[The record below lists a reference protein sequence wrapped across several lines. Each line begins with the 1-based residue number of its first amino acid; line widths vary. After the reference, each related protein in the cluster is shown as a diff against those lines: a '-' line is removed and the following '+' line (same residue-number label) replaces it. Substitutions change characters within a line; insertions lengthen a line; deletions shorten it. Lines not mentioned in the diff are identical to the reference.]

1 MLELVECC
9 KPLVATG
16 LLLAATL
23 VALYF
28 QPGRC
33 GFRGFWSAA
42 LPHMDGKC
50 CAARWTGEGQ
60 CDELLLGGLLGGL
73 PCALCSWFAFGP
85 SSDSIDREWATAPGY
100 CEWVFLLKFCVAS
113 CLYLLCLCLYP
124 YLSLALRFS
133 FFSNLRFVG
142 LLTLH
147 YGTADP
153 MPVNMNPTSHRNAPP
168 IPQTMESGATRD
180 EGEAGTV
187 DQRIGGSMSDRAQA
201 LATTVQVK

>member
-1 MLELVECC
+1 MHAAMAPSDYMVS
-9 KPLVATG
+9 
-16 LLLAATL
+16 LLLHYNKSLSTINQNSS
-23 VALYF
+23 YYKINIHF
-28 QPGRC
+28 PM
-33 GFRGFWSAA
+33 F
-42 LPHMDGKC
+42 LP
-50 CAARWTGEGQ
+50 
-60 CDELLLGGLLGGL
+60 
-73 PCALCSWFAFGP
+73 
-85 SSDSIDREWATAPGY
+85 
-100 CEWVFLLKFCVAS
+100 
-113 CLYLLCLCLYP
+113 CLYLLCLCLCP

-153 MPVNMNPTSHRNAPP
+153 MPININPTSHRNAPP

-180 EGEAGTV
+180 EDEAGTV